1 MCNSRWFLFVL
12 SVNEAPID
20 LGDCAMKKQN
30 EFLLVT
36 RIGKKSLHR
45 FWLQPDRNFDVFFSA
60 FDEDVEEISGDGVF
74 FEHRPGPKVAG
85 YGDFLADHRDLW
97 QKYKYIC
104 LLDEDLETSA
114 YDLNGTFTKE
124 CRAKPK
130 NISTITGLEKLPRP
144 CLYFAAAMVRST
156 FRKFHR
162 NDVSCL
168 PY

>member
-74 FEHRPGPKVAG
+74 SNTDRVQRL
-85 YGDFLADHRDLW
+85 LAM
-97 QKYKYIC
+97 
-104 LLDEDLETSA
+104 ETS
-114 YDLNGTFTKE
+114 LLIIETFGRNT
-124 CRAKPK
+124 
-130 NISTITGLEKLPRP
+130 NIFACLMKIWKHRHTI
-144 CLYFAAAMVRST
+144 
-156 FRKFHR
+156 
-162 NDVSCL
+162 
-168 PY
+168 